1 MNCTLQNFTD
11 KLIDELKYENEL
23 RKSSG
28 EHKLDIPFIISS
40 LYQSFERDEDRYN
53 QFILD
58 LEHYH
63 NYDLIIHVPEDEI
76 ANVYVYVILD
86 DEETLHEYELTFY
99 YDERNWGYCECT
111 PDMPDYREDK
121 HCCGH
126 GCDADFCSF
135 TLNKIVRISS
145 DTWHGDEH
153 DYWEFEDEFYK
164 KEKELLEKKI
174 REDKRQEIDK
184 LIDNIEYCIK
194 RLRELGIT
202 YK

>member
-1 MNCTLQNFTD
+1 MNRTLQNFID

-28 EHKLDIPFIISS
+28 EHKLNIPFIISL

-58 LEHYH
+58 LYYH
-63 NYDLIIHVPEDEI
+63 NYDLIIHVSEDEI
-76 ANVYVYVILD
+76 ANVYITLD
-86 DEETLHEYELTFY
+86 NEEALHEYELSFY
-99 YDERNWGYCECT
+99 YDERNWGYCECS

-135 TLNKIVRISS
+135 TLNKIVRISN

-164 KEKELLEKKI
+164 KEEE
-174 REDKRQEIDK
+174 
-184 LIDNIEYCIK
+184 N
-194 RLRELGIT
+194 
-202 YK
+202 

>member
-1 MNCTLQNFTD
+1 MNRTLQNFID
-11 KLIDELKYENEL
+11 KLIEELKYENEL

-28 EHKLDIPFIISS
+28 EHELDIPFIISS

-58 LEHYH
+58 LYYH
-63 NYDLIIHVPEDEI
+63 NYDLIINVSEDEI
-76 ANVYVYVILD
+76 ANVYITLD
-86 DEETLHEYELTFY
+86 NEEALHEYELSFY
-99 YDERNWGYCECT
+99 YDERNWGYCECS

-135 TLNKIVRISS
+135 TLNKIVRISN

-164 KEKELLEKKI
+164 KEEELLEKKI